1 MKLTSFEEKDF
12 LTLYDYMYPLWH
24 DTYGGI
30 IPKAQIDLLLD
41 KYFSAEGIEHYR
53 SAGYEYFKLDDNG
66 KVGVV
71 VICEKNGT
79 TYLDKLYLSHESRG
93 KGYPTFVFGELLK
106 LGRDITLN
114 VNQGNER
121 ALKCY
126 FKNGFTIDSEETI
139 DLGNGMVN
147 KDYNLRLT
155 KENFEKSKC

>member
-1 MKLTSFEEKDF
+1 MKLISFEENDF
-12 LTLYDYMYPLWH
+12 LNLYDYMYPLWH

-30 IPKAQIDLLLD
+30 IPKEQIDLLLN
-41 KYFSAEGIEHYR
+41 KYFSSDGINHYR
-53 SAGYEYFKLDDNG
+53 EIGYEYFKLDDNG